1 MSHLIFV
8 RHGESQL
15 NVENRKQ
22 QIFCGQTDTPLTEVG
37 RQQASATG
45 RELAG
50 RGEMRIQRAISSA
63 LSRSIE
69 TLDLILQELSNGV
82 EHLPHSPAL
91 NERSL
96 GVFEGR
102 VAKEVYAEY
111 PEYENDPNFNQFR
124 YDFMQKAPGGEN
136 LKEVT
141 TRAWSVVQSL
151 EAECEGDIL
160 VVSHYTTI
168 RCILGEAMRWPVQTV
183 LDTKVANAVPV
194 ILERGETYQLLE
206 GVTRPE

>member
-1 MSHLIFV
+1 MPYLIFV
-8 RHGESQL
+8 RHGESEL

-22 QIFCGQTDTPLTEVG
+22 QIFCGQNDTPLTEVG
-37 RQQASATG
+37 RQQASAAG
-45 RELAG
+45 RELAA
-50 RGEMRIQRAISSA
+50 RDEIRIERVISSA

-69 TLDLILQELSNGV
+69 TLDLILQELPNGV
-82 EHLPHSPAL
+82 ERLPHSPAL

-111 PEYENDPNFNQFR
+111 PEYENDPSFNQFR

-141 TRAWSVVQSL
+141 ARAWPVVQSL

-168 RCILGEAMRWPVQTV
+168 RCILGRAMRWPDQTI
-183 LDTKVANAVPV
+183 LDTKVANALPV
-194 ILERGETYQLLE
+194 ILERGETRKLLE